1 MSAPETDRATR
12 KRQQQRW
19 LAAVN
24 VVLFLGLAFQL
35 NYLSYR
41 HYERWDWTEHDLYT
55 LSDRSKAVLE
65 QLDQPVQLFILMSEQ
80 DPAFRDLQ
88 NLLER
93 YRTETD
99 RLDVQY
105 VDPERDPG
113 RYREVS
119 QRFATGEVGALGLP
133 TDVVAVIAVGE
144 RHRTIERNDLVHQ
157 SFDPMGDEDTI
168 ELDVQSERSL
178 TGAIVDLTQAEP
190 TTLCVSAGHGELAL
204 EGGERSLSGFADQI
218 RGDSVELEQLE
229 TRGQSRVP
237 ARCDALAIIG
247 PQIAFPEAEADVIR
261 RYVRDG
267 GNLLVALEP
276 VPTRDQTGFIS
287 LGLEDMLRDFGVR
300 ADRNLVVEP
309 NGALLPA
316 EVGHP
321 VGPYFVV
328 GWGEHRVVEPFR
340 GLGLPL
346 VISDARSVRPVEGAA
361 ATTLFSTSEQSYA
374 FSQAGAEP
382 LGRDQAEVQG
392 PVSLG
397 VAARVELTG
406 QDAPEEDETDEEAS
420 DGVGGR
426 LVVLG
431 DATMF
436 ESRFMGQPTIVN
448 ANLATAVVGWLTQR
462 EALIS
467 IEGRSIEQRQIRM
480 SEEDVGGLFLRVVVL
495 IPLAFIFL
503 GFAVWWNRRQ

>member
-65 QLDQPVQLFILMSEQ
+65 QLDQPVELYILMSEQ
-80 DPAFRDLQ
+80 DPSFRDLQ

-105 VDPERDPG
+105 VDPDRDPG

-119 QRFATGEVGALGLP
+119 QRFATGGVTLLLP
-133 TDVVAVIAVGE
+133 TDVVAVVAVGE
-144 RHRTIERNDLVHQ
+144 RHRTVERNDLVHQ

-168 ELDVQSERSL
+168 ELDVQAERSL
-178 TGAIVDLTQAEP
+178 TGAIVDLAQAEP
-190 TTLCVSAGHGELAL
+190 TTLCVTTGHGELAL
-204 EGGERSLSGFADQI
+204 EGGERSLSGFADEI
-218 RGDSVELEQLE
+218 RGVSVELEALE

-237 ARCDALAIIG
+237 ARCDALAIVG
-247 PQIAFPEAEADVIR
+247 PQIAFPEAEVDVIR

-309 NGALLPA
+309 NGALMPA

-321 VGPYFVV
+321 IGPYFVV

-340 GLGLPL
+340 GMAMPL
-346 VISDARSVRPVEGAA
+346 VISDARSVRPVEGGA

-374 FSQAGAEP
+374 FSQAGDEP

-406 QDAPEEDETDEEAS
+406 QDAPEGDAPEAAS
-420 DGVGGR
+420 EGVGGR

-436 ESRFMGQPTIVN
+436 ESRYIRDPRIING
-448 ANLATAVVGWLTQR
+448 NLATAAVGWLTQR

-467 IEGRSIEQRQIRM
+467 IEGRSIDQRPFRM

>member
-99 RLDVQY
+99 QLDVQY

-190 TTLCVSAGHGELAL
+190 TTLCVSTGHGELAL

-247 PQIAFPEAEADVIR
+247 PQIAFPEAAFHVCRTEWDFWRSEA
-261 RYVRDG
+261 
-267 GNLLVALEP
+267 AL
-276 VPTRDQTGFIS
+276 TG
-287 LGLEDMLRDFGVR
+287 
-300 ADRNLVVEP
+300 
-309 NGALLPA
+309 LP
-316 EVGHP
+316 EERQS
-321 VGPYFVV
+321 FVV
-328 GWGEHRVVEPFR
+328 G
-340 GLGLPL
+340 
-346 VISDARSVRPVEGAA
+346 ARSRFDAIEER
-361 ATTLFSTSEQSYA
+361 TTLFDAGSEPVAGVEAMAA
-374 FSQAGAEP
+374 FGHTPGHCAFVLHGLDAPAMVVGDAISNDPVSFARPDLPWGADQDPEMGAATRRRLLDRLAADRLRFVGFHLP
-382 LGRDQAEVQG
+382 QGGLGR
-392 PVSLG
+392 
-397 VAARVELTG
+397 VEADG
-406 QDAPEEDETDEEAS
+406 NAYRFVPEA
-420 DGVGGR
+420 
-426 LVVLG
+426 
-431 DATMF
+431 
-436 ESRFMGQPTIVN
+436 
-448 ANLATAVVGWLTQR
+448 
-462 EALIS
+462 
-467 IEGRSIEQRQIRM
+467 
-480 SEEDVGGLFLRVVVL
+480 
-495 IPLAFIFL
+495 
-503 GFAVWWNRRQ
+503 